1 MKKNLPKKVFQAGR
15 KSQPKPKRTSLVSL
29 RLTEDEKEA
38 WEAKAEEAG
47 LGNNLSKFIR
57 YCVEHRRIAPP
68 APAINSDTYAELGR
82 IGNNINQIAYAINR
96 AIKMGEPVNTSL
108 EEIEAL
114 KPLLQEVKLQL
125 LGMPNQYNPDKNVVS
140 E

>member
-1 MKKNLPKKVFQAGR
+1 MKTNNKKVFKAGR
-15 KSQPKPKRTSLVSL
+15 KSQPKPKRTSLISL
-29 RLTEDEKEA
+29 RLMEEEKEV

-57 YCVEHRRIAPP
+57 YCVEHRHIAPP

-82 IGNNINQIAYAINR
+82 IGNNINQIAYAINHS
-96 AIKMGEPVNTSL
+96 IKMGEPVTTNPT

-114 KPLLQEVKLQL
+114 FPLLQEVKQMLI
-125 LGMPNQYNPDKNVVS
+125 GMPNQYNPDKNS
-140 E
+140 ESK

>member
-1 MKKNLPKKVFQAGR
+1 MKTNNKKVFKAGR
-15 KSQPKPKRTSLVSL
+15 KVEPKPKRTSLISL
-29 RLTEDEKEA
+29 RLTEEEKEV

-57 YCVEHRRIAPP
+57 YCVENRHIAPP

-96 AIKMGEPVNTSL
+96 AVKMGEPVNTSL
-108 EEIEAL
+108 AEIEAL

-125 LGMPNQYNPDKNVVS
+125 LGMPFQYNPLKNV
-140 E
+140 EK